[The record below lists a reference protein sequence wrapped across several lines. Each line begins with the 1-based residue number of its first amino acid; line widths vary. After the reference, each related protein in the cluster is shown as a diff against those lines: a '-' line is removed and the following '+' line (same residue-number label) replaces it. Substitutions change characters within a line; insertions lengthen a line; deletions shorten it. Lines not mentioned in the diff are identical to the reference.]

1 METSEMI
8 HVLLVEDNDDDAYLI
23 GEALGAQFHLT
34 RINHGQ
40 QAYQHLTTT
49 PTPPDV
55 ILLDYRLPEMNGI
68 EIIQAVQA
76 QGKTLAY
83 IMLTVDLQ
91 VETAVEAMKAGA
103 LDFLPKATGYDGLP
117 EMIRKVD
124 RLQRDRVEK
133 ERMAA
138 ALRERER
145 QLQELN
151 ASKDKFFAILAHD
164 LKNPLIGFLSFA
176 KLLEQVEDLEQ
187 AEFTKLTNAFRTSA
201 ENLFALLENL
211 LTWAQLQQ
219 GMIEAIPSEVPIGA
233 FAERNIT
240 LLAPNAAQKQ
250 ITLTNLIQAEIP
262 VAVDVMMID
271 TVVRNLLANAI
282 KFTEAGGTVTISATH
297 DEQTVTVMVADT
309 GIGIPPE
316 KLANLFRI
324 DAKCQRTGTA
334 GEKGTGLGLILCKE
348 FVERNGGRIGVESE
362 VGKGTTFTFTLP
374 KKPMNR

>member
-1 METSEMI
+1 MKSTQPVEASI
-8 HVLLVEDNDDDAYLI
+8 LLVDDMVENL
-23 GEALGAQFHLT
+23 H
-34 RINHGQ
+34 
-40 QAYQHLTTT
+40 
-49 PTPPDV
+49 
-55 ILLDYRLPEMNGI
+55 ILLDYLRQSGCKLLIALSGETALQQL
-68 EIIQAVQA
+68 EQIQPDLILLDIVMPGMDGYETCRRVKANDRTKDIPVLFMTA
-76 QGKTLAY
+76 LSETEEKVKGFAAGGVDY
-83 IMLTVDLQ
+83 ITKPFQ
-91 VETAVEAMKAGA
+91 VEEVLARVHAHLT
-103 LDFLPKATGYDGLP
+103 
-117 EMIRKVD
+117 IRK
-124 RLQRDRVEK
+124 LHTQ
-133 ERMAA
+133 
-138 ALRERER
+138 LREKND
-145 QLQELN
+145 QLAELN

-211 LTWAQLQQ
+211 LLWAQLQQ

-282 KFTEAGGTVTISATH
+282 KFTEAGGAVAISATQ
-297 DEQTVTVMVADT
+297 DGDTVTVRVADT
-309 GIGIPPE
+309 GIGISAE
-316 KLANLFRI
+316 KLPNLFRI
-324 DAKCQRTGTA
+324 DAKCRREGTA

>member
-83 IMLTVDLQ
+83 IILTVDLQ

-138 ALRERER
+138 ALRESER

-211 LTWAQLQQ
+211 LLWAQLQQ

-282 KFTEAGGTVTISATH
+282 KFTEAGGAVAISATQ
-297 DEQTVTVMVADT
+297 DGDTVTVRVADT

-316 KLANLFRI
+316 KLLNLFRI
-324 DAKCQRTGTA
+324 DAKCRREGTA

-348 FVERNGGRIGVESE
+348 FVEKNDGRIWVESE